1 MALPDENLTP
11 RTTPSFWLAT
21 TNNTMNVTTN
31 CYGNTLAVRLSVA
44 GDPPTAERPLSI
56 AFLLDN
62 SGSMDGPRMDSVKR
76 TLHAARTLLRS
87 EDRVTLV
94 TFSEVASVVLN
105 HHSLTGEGLSE
116 FYVAVDNIRAD
127 ASTNLAAGIEALFG
141 CGSDYDTVILLTDG
155 IVNAGITSTAG
166 LRAMALAAAGTLS
179 FNALGYGADHNRT
192 LLRDIATR
200 SQGTYTFVDSDEIL
214 PIAMADILSGAR
226 SEVFRDVRVAPPA
239 GWTSLEIGG
248 ERVGSM
254 VGGRDYWVVFNAN
267 PVAGVDPN
275 GPAGNVMVSTATRG
289 VALQSVA
296 VERRPDADMPPD
308 VTEQRFRAR
317 VAAAMVA
324 LSDRLEN
331 GGHAAVTETDALT
344 ALREEIEALPA
355 ETRMRPL
362 MLRLLGQ
369 IAEILSIVPSRSL
382 HRFGALGAALPP
394 APALRANAMARLASG
409 ATTLCTQRGVY
420 SMAPAGEDPVAA
432 LNHVSFFSTPTQRS
446 ASSAVHATYSRV
458 AEDDD
463 ADAPDE
469 PLAS

>member
-1 MALPDENLTP
+1 
-11 RTTPSFWLAT
+11 
-21 TNNTMNVTTN
+21 MNVTTN

-62 SGSMDGPRMDSVKR
+62 SGSMEGPRMDSVKR
-76 TLHAARTLLRS
+76 TLHAARSLLRP

-94 TFSEVASVVLN
+94 TFSEVARVVLN
-105 HHSLTGEGLSE
+105 HHSLAGEGLSD
-116 FYVAVDNIRAD
+116 FYAAVDNIRAD
-127 ASTNLAAGIEALFG
+127 ASTNLGAGIEALFG

-226 SEVFRDVRVAPPA
+226 SEVFRDVRVTPPA
-239 GWTSLEIGG
+239 GWTSMEIGG

-254 VGGRDYWVVFNAN
+254 MAGRDYWAVFNAI
-267 PVAGVDPN
+267 PVVGVDPN
-275 GPAGNVMVSTATRG
+275 GPVGNVMVSTATPG
-289 VALQSVA
+289 VALRSVA

-317 VAAAMVA
+317 VAEAMVA

-331 GGHAAVTETDALT
+331 GGLAAVTETENLT
-344 ALREEIEALPA
+344 GLRGEIEALPA
-355 ETRMRPL
+355 ETRLRPL

-369 IAEILSIVPSRSL
+369 IAEILTIVPSRSL

-420 SMAPAGEDPVAA
+420 SMAPAEDPVAA
-432 LNHVSFFSTPTQRS
+432 LNNVSFFSTPTQRN
-446 ASSAVHATYSRV
+446 ASSAVHATYSRAPV
-458 AEDDD
+458 PSEDDD
-463 ADAPDE
+463 ADAPNE